1 MSDNLNNN
9 QLDFYHNQ
17 INQNQNNQANIFLR
31 HDRREVSFVI
41 DKNFLESSFNKFLT
55 EHFSKMQQIEQ
66 NNQNIGQLYNIFQ
79 VMAQEIIKLK
89 NDLTQAFN
97 VESNKIGEIGEIGE
111 NNNQQ
116 INKMCEVFNNENSKN
131 IESIKQVNNA
141 LNVSNQK
148 ISEELANQSKK
159 LEESILRNKLE
170 NENINNSFKILNSN
184 LQLAQNKN
192 DGNEKVISNISD
204 LCNTNN
210 KKISELEAKLINFEN
225 NYKNNKEITEVKT
238 NLNDLKIKIE
248 DISNNI
254 SNFDNKFKKN
264 KKEIENKIKN
274 MTDKI
279 DESNDTTF
287 KKCDE
292 ITKEIN
298 KMKNDILNKRFES
311 IKVKDDNI
319 LNELKEHINEFI
331 ENNNKEVEE
340 IKNKHKKDIDI
351 INNKIKDDL
360 DKLNNECDNKIDI
373 NINKL
378 KTNFEKIEIDFK
390 KQNEINSNHEKSI

>member
-97 VESNKIGEIGEIGE
+97 VESNKIGEVGE

-159 LEESILRNKLE
+159 LDESIQKNKID
-170 NENINNSFKILNSN
+170 NENIKNDFEILNSN
-184 LQLAQNKN
+184 LNLAQNKTAL
-192 DGNEKVISNISD
+192 NEKLIKNLIET
-204 LCNTNN
+204 CTNDN
-210 KKISELEAKLINFEN
+210 KKIIELEAKLTSLEN
-225 NYKNNKEITEVKT
+225 NYKNNKEMIEIKT
-238 NLNDLKIKIE
+238 NLNEHKNKI
-248 DISNNI
+248 DNNSNNI
-254 SNFDNKFKKN
+254 LSIEKKFKKN
-264 KKEIENKIKN
+264 KEEIGEKIKE
-274 MTDKI
+274 M
-279 DESNDTTF
+279 
-287 KKCDE
+287 
-292 ITKEIN
+292 
-298 KMKNDILNKRFES
+298 
-311 IKVKDDNI
+311 
-319 LNELKEHINEFI
+319 
-331 ENNNKEVEE
+331 
-340 IKNKHKKDIDI
+340 
-351 INNKIKDDL
+351 
-360 DKLNNECDNKIDI
+360 
-373 NINKL
+373 
-378 KTNFEKIEIDFK
+378 
-390 KQNEINSNHEKSI
+390 